1 MTSPVRLCFL
11 LLSLSLLVAQPSTY
25 AEAHVLH
32 LKGGK
37 KVEGEILEQSD
48 EQVVIRTTFDGVRT
62 VPRSEITKIND
73 TTPPLRSQLAY
84 RLEQSKNAAA
94 DPKAGA
100 AAYWKTY
107 NWARKAGFKDEL
119 QSILEAIIALTP
131 ADVRARKKLGHNKV
145 DGAWMSPEEE
155 AAHKAK
161 LIEDEMIAKGLV
173 KHEGKWVTPEEK
185 EAIEKGLIKD
195 GDEWITKEE
204 WHERRGEVLVDG
216 KWIRLGEAE
225 GKAWVQQ
232 VITDNRLKLTYHWG
246 PHFDCASEVAPPLA
260 KRVLA
265 ACEASWREAWRVL
278 APTDDDY
285 GTGIGERIQLALFKK
300 SPSYVRFAGWFN
312 KQADIESITPG
323 WGRSIK
329 RQPSFYWPHPERV
342 IASYVF
348 PNTDKTFVS
357 IVNHNVG
364 LIMLT
369 RYRFNVRFPSEW
381 LQEGFAYYLEMA
393 TAKYSLS
400 FSLGSGAS
408 TAGGGETGPIWVDS
422 AKWKTGLKGLVDK
435 GQDPPMKRL
444 ARMGFDA
451 IGYPELVKSWSVV
464 DYLIKWDKKRFKKFV
479 DLSKVRDNEGEVANE
494 EEALRE
500 AYGVGYR
507 QLDKKWRAYVQGG
520 FRINK

>member
-1 MTSPVRLCFL
+1 MTPVVRLSIL
-11 LLSLSLLVAQPSTY
+11 LLTALFLVTTPS
-25 AEAHVLH
+25 APADAHVLH

-37 KVEGEILEQSD
+37 TVEGEILEQTD
-48 EQVVIRTTFDGVRT
+48 EQVVIRTTFNGVRT
-62 VPRSEITKIND
+62 VPRAEIKKIND

-84 RLEQSKNAAA
+84 RLDQAKKAAA
-94 DPKAGA
+94 DPAAGA
-100 AAYWKTY
+100 ASYWKTHG
-107 NWARKAGFKDEL
+107 WAKKAGFKEEL
-119 QSILEAIIALTP
+119 KSILEQIIVLTP
-131 ADVRARKKLGHNKV
+131 QDARARKKLGHSKV
-145 DGAWMSPEEE
+145 DGTWMSPEEE
-155 AAHKAK
+155 RAHKDKQEEA
-161 LIEDEMIAKGLV
+161 ENIAKGLV

-195 GDEWITKEE
+195 GDEWVTKEE

-225 GKAWVQQ
+225 GKAWVLQ
-232 VITDNRLKLTYHWG
+232 VVTDNRLKLTYHWG
-246 PHFDCASEVAPPLA
+246 PHFDCAAEVAPPLT
-260 KRVLA
+260 KRVLT
-265 ACEASWREAWRVL
+265 ACEASWREAWRIL
-278 APTDDDY
+278 APTPEDY
-285 GTGIGERIQLALFKK
+285 GSGIGERIQLALFKK
-300 SPSYVRFAGWFN
+300 SPSYARFAGWFN

-342 IASYVF
+342 IGSYVF

-381 LQEGFAYYLEMA
+381 LQEGFSYYLEMT

-408 TAGGGETGPIWVDS
+408 TAGGGEEGPIWADS
-422 AKWKTGLKGLVDK
+422 DKWKKGLSQLVAK

-464 DYLIKWDKKRFKKFV
+464 DFLIKWDKQRFKKFV
-479 DLSKVRDNEGEVANE
+479 DLSKVRDNQGEVANE

-507 QLDKKWRAYVQGG
+507 QLDKKWRAYVQAG
-520 FRINK
+520 FKVSK